1 MSRLLD
7 NVLPGLFL
15 LFSLCLGAL
24 GSEGFN
30 CSKTLRD
37 SGVISPAR
45 PYYEAVLGTE
55 QVLTC
60 RVCKYWEDSVMVS
73 WLRDGATILQSGRV
87 HYSHSEGEEFSL
99 RLRSLSA
106 SDLGNYTCSLSLAGS
121 ARHLDSA
128 TIILDK
134 RPPPPLF
141 VGLQDGVNQTSQ
153 LLSWTG
159 ESRMPIIHFLLEFRL
174 SPLAGAGEDWVSL
187 VIPYD
192 GQTRVQS
199 YLLRGLTT
207 ATSYQA
213 RIRTKTR
220 HGVSSYSP
228 IWQIAAG
235 FIIIVVE
242 APFCCMFLD
251 FVAAYAEMVEKRPP
265 WQKAAL
271 YVVLSLPPL
280 FLCLGLSTLI
290 GSGAICATGVFY
302 GMQMVGK
309 KASPADMA
317 AAARGNEPDEKN
329 IMDGGDEWQSHP

>member
-228 IWQIAAG
+228 TWQFTTWSPWTTASPVTVFSLPRTDQGEQKETQWGHISDHISDQTKHNFAKELSSFSGAELQHISSSI
-235 FIIIVVE
+235 FICSV
-242 APFCCMFLD
+242 L
-251 FVAAYAEMVEKRPP
+251 
-265 WQKAAL
+265 
-271 YVVLSLPPL
+271 LSL
-280 FLCLGLSTLI
+280 LSVSQLL
-290 GSGAICATGVFY
+290 
-302 GMQMVGK
+302 
-309 KASPADMA
+309 
-317 AAARGNEPDEKN
+317 
-329 IMDGGDEWQSHP
+329 